1 MTTHAIVSPRS
12 DRLES
17 LILLS
22 GLTLC
27 IASMAVVILLMRTT
41 SAGELLEV
49 LTRTEPWGETFIFPL
64 GMLVTFMSLAALL
77 RLWNLGS
84 RRGRFRLL
92 SIVLLFVVFILELTT
107 IEPVVSRLLKVSDPL
122 AAAVSADVWQLRQ
135 LNLLRAAI
143 TVVTAFA
150 LVAAHRAPY
159 PVATESADGFT
170 VRHRTLLL
178 IVGFT
183 TLFEGY
189 DRFIASLALPYIGK
203 DLGADEGALGYA
215 LAVIRLGALV
225 AILFGRMADWYGRRR
240 LLIISVI
247 CYTVA
252 TAATGF
258 SSGLIDFA
266 LFQLVATIFLTTELA
281 LAQVIVA
288 EEFPPRMRGFGQ
300 GMLGAFGAFGSG
312 LAAMLFP
319 ILQRTDYGW
328 RGMYLIGVLP
338 LLGIALLQR
347 HLPETTRWQRVRSE
361 VVARGRDLLT
371 ERWRTPFIVLTLL
384 SAIASAAAA
393 PAFSFASY
401 RATTAME
408 WNPGQVSGMI
418 LGGGSV
424 GFIGYFLLGRLSDG
438 VGRRWIGALGIVGG
452 AAAIAAFYQTHY
464 LMPAFALL
472 TFSES
477 GVLIAINSLG
487 TELFPTDLRATAKAW
502 LTNAATIGALIGLG
516 AVGALSN
523 IDGGHATVIAILA
536 GLLLLHAPLFFLL
549 RETRHAELEEIEP
562 A

>member
-1 MTTHAIVSPRS
+1 MASHAIASPRG

-17 LILLS
+17 VILFA

-27 IASMAVVILLMRTT
+27 AVSLTVVVLLMRT
-41 SAGELLEV
+41 SSSNELLDM
-49 LTRTEPWGETFIFPL
+49 LTQLAPLGETLIFPL
-64 GMLVTFMSLAALL
+64 GMLTTLMSLAALL
-77 RLWNLGS
+77 RLWNLSS

-107 IEPVVSRLLKVSDPL
+107 IEPVVTRLLRVTDPL
-122 AAAVSADVWQLRQ
+122 AATVTADVLQLRQ
-135 LNLLRAAI
+135 LNFMRAAI
-143 TVVTAFA
+143 MIAMAVA

-159 PVATESADGFT
+159 PITKESADGFT

-240 LLIISVI
+240 LLIISVV
-247 CYTVA
+247 CYTLA

-258 SSGLIDFA
+258 SSGLLDFA

-281 LAQVIVA
+281 LSQVIIA

-300 GMLGAFGAFGSG
+300 GMLGAFGACGSG

-319 ILQRTDYGW
+319 ILQRTEFGW

-338 LLGIALLQR
+338 LLVVALLQR
-347 HLPETTRWQRVRSE
+347 HLPETTRWQRARSDA
-361 VVARGRDLLT
+361 VARGRDLLT
-371 ERWRTPFIVLTLL
+371 PRWRTPFIVLTLL
-384 SAIASAAAA
+384 SAVASAAAA

-401 RATTAME
+401 RATTAMD

-438 VGRRWIGALGIVGG
+438 IGRRWIGAVGVVGG
-452 AAAIAAFYQTHY
+452 AAAIAIFYQTHN
-464 LMPAFALL
+464 LMLAFALL

-523 IDGGHATVIAILA
+523 VEGGHASIITILA
-536 GLLLLHAPLFFLL
+536 GLLLLHAPFFFLM
-549 RETRHAELEEIEP
+549 RETRHAELEEITST
-562 A
+562 